1 MEKFEHGGN
10 IYRAALQLKISE
22 DKIIDFSANIN
33 PLGLSVNLRNAL
45 INGIDNIKHYPDP
58 QYTSLIKSIAVW
70 EGVEENKIIVG
81 NGATEIIYEF
91 IRVLE
96 PKRALILAPTFVEYE
111 RALRRIR
118 CQVEYFYLK
127 EENSFRID
135 DSFPELL
142 SGYDLVIICNP
153 NNPTSQLAEAPMMLK
168 TLNVCKEQG
177 INLIVDEAFIDFV
190 DDQKKSTMV
199 PYINS
204 YDNLYIIK
212 ALTKFFA
219 IPGLRIGY
227 GITSNKNIL
236 NRMITEKQPWS
247 INSMA
252 ALAGEVVMKDSN
264 YIKESIEFMRIE
276 RDYLYREIKSIDL
289 IKVFEPKANYIL
301 FKILV
306 AGKNIETHLLNNRL
320 LIRNCSNYRNLSEA
334 YYRVAVK
341 HRENNDNLIEKLK
354 EVLDES

>member
-33 PLGLSVNLRNAL
+33 PLGLSINLRNSL
-45 INGIDNIKHYPDP
+45 INGIENIKHYPDP
-58 QYTSLIKSIAVW
+58 KYTSLIKNIAVW
-70 EGVEENKIIVG
+70 EGVEEGKIIVG
-81 NGATEIIYEF
+81 NGATDVIYEF

-96 PKRALILAPTFVEYE
+96 PKRALVLAPTFLEYE

-127 EENSFRID
+127 EENSFKID
-135 DSFPELL
+135 DSFLEVL

-153 NNPTSQLAEAPMMLK
+153 NNPTSQLAEAPIMLK
-168 TLNVCKEQG
+168 ILNVCKEQG

-190 DDQKKSTMV
+190 DDQKKNTMA

-227 GITSNKNIL
+227 GITSNTKIL
-236 NRMITEKQPWS
+236 NRIIEEKQPWI
-247 INSMA
+247 INTMA
-252 ALAGEVVMKDSN
+252 ALAGEIVMKDSN

-276 RDYLYREIKSIDL
+276 RTYLHKGLKGIGK
-289 IKVFEPKANYIL
+289 IKVFDPSANYIL
-301 FKILV
+301 FKVLSC
-306 AGKNIETHLLNNRL
+306 GRNIETHLLSNRI

-341 HRENNDNLIEKLK
+341 DRENNDNLIEKLK